1 MRPIVVVLIVLALGA
16 AGIAAYL
23 ANTWVRSQQAP
34 TPAQTAQQSVD
45 TTNVLVAA
53 RDITPGTILKPDD
66 LQWQAWPS
74 SGIDQDRMV
83 VQPKPGVEAQQQGQK
98 DPQQDFLDH
107 IARRQVMRGEPMS
120 KEMVIKQGD
129 SSVAAANIKPG
140 SRAVTIN
147 VAPNQGVA
155 GLVLPNDHVDIIM
168 NTPVRDLAGIQGWKD
183 VVLRYTSETIL
194 KDLRVVAI
202 NQVMSHDPTK
212 GVAEPGNLVTLE
224 VTPAQAEKLLI
235 AQQLGQLTLSLRSFV
250 PSPNDNSEQTYTF
263 DVRASKALSSLV
275 ALDLDEEEADLPKT
289 ASDAQRLAKE
299 RAKRKTQVTINRGGT
314 VAIQKFG
321 Q

>member
-34 TPAQTAQQSVD
+34 APSQNAQQQID
-45 TTNVLVAA
+45 TRDVLVAA

-74 SGIDQDRMV
+74 SGVDEARMIV
-83 VQPKPGVEAQQQGQK
+83 RPAAGVESQTPAQ

-107 IARRQVMRGEPMS
+107 IARRLVMRGEPMS

-129 SSVAAANIKPG
+129 SSVAAANLKAG
-140 SRAVTIN
+140 SRAVTLN
-147 VAPNQGVA
+147 VSPQAGVA
-155 GLVLPNDHVDIIM
+155 GLILPNDHVDVIV
-168 NTPVRDLAGIQGWKD
+168 NTPVRDLTGIDGWKD

-194 KDLRVVAI
+194 KDIRVVAI
-202 NQVMSHDPTK
+202 NQTLSHDPAK

-224 VTPAQAEKLLI
+224 VTPAQAEKLLV
-235 AQQLGQLTLSLRSFV
+235 AQQLGQINLALRSMLHA
-250 PSPNDNSEQTYTF
+250 PTDSAEQTYTF
-263 DVRASKALSSLV
+263 DVRASRALSSLV
-275 ALDLDEEEADLPKT
+275 ALSLEEDEGDMPKN
-289 ASDAQRLAKE
+289 ASDAQRMAKE
-299 RAKRKTQVTINRGGT
+299 RAKRKIQVTINRGGA

-321 Q
+321 N

>member
-16 AGIAAYL
+16 AVIAAYL
-23 ANTWVRSQQAP
+23 ANQWVRSQQAP

-45 TTNVLVAA
+45 TDNVLVAA

-66 LQWQAWPS
+66 LRWQAWPS
-74 SGIDQDRMV
+74 SGIDQDRMI
-83 VQPKPGVEAQQQGQK
+83 VQPKPGVETQQPAQ
-98 DPQQDFLDH
+98 DPQQDFLEH
-107 IARRQVMRGEPMS
+107 IARRQIMSGEPMS

-129 SSVAAANIKPG
+129 GSVAAANITPG

-168 NTPVRDLAGIQGWKD
+168 NTPVRDLTGIQGWKD
-183 VVLRYTSETIL
+183 VVLRFTSETIL
-194 KDLRVVAI
+194 KDIRVVAI
-202 NQVMSHDPTK
+202 NQTLSHDPTK

-235 AQQLGQLTLSLRSFV
+235 AQQLGQLTLSLRSLV
-250 PSPNDNSEQTYTF
+250 TPPNDNKEPTYTF

-275 ALDLDEEEADLPKT
+275 ALDLDEEETDLPQT
-289 ASDAQRLAKE
+289 ASDAQRMAKE